1 MIKYETEQ
9 LGKQRGNIP
18 SSGGPICL
26 LLLAN
31 FKRSKLTLA
40 RIDRSLCESINNFM
54 VLPLLFFEQLLD

>member
-9 LGKQRGNIP
+9 LGKQGGNIP

-40 RIDRSLCESINNFM
+40 RIDRSSCESINNFM
-54 VLPLLFFEQLLD
+54 VLPLLFLEQLLD